1 MHRDSRG
8 FFSEREGKPR
18 GTNSRG
24 DKREKALAG
33 FIPRSPGTVKLD
45 LECLEKKI
53 LHQKIASF
61 DKIVSLI

>member
-45 LECLEKKI
+45 LECLEKKNFI
-53 LHQKIASF
+53 RRLLLSIK
-61 DKIVSLI
+61 